1 VTKCP
6 FRVVDEIN
14 QGMDPVNERKV
25 FTQLVEAA
33 CQPGTPQC
41 FLLTPKLLPNLP
53 YSEHVKLLEIYNGTL
68 VAKVASGFQKVGY
81 WRLDPCLLL
90 PRPVPYRMYFAALCP
105 LPVPPYRMYLKFWY
119 VVVPESSTSHNSIV
133 HFLRVG

>member
-1 VTKCP
+1 MFLIRGPWLQHVTKCP

-41 FLLTPKLLPNLP
+41 FLLTPKLLPTLP

-68 VAKVASGFQKVGY
+68 VTTVANGFQKVGTIVFP
-81 WRLDPCLLL
+81 LDDGLSWMSIDMILQHLAQARQASVSVYPAE
-90 PRPVPYRMYFAALCP
+90 RQVSKFA
-105 LPVPPYRMYLKFWY
+105 R
-119 VVVPESSTSHNSIV
+119 
-133 HFLRVG
+133 

>member
-1 VTKCP
+1 VLGAQNVTKCP

-53 YSEHVKLLEIYNGTL
+53 YSQHVKLLEIYNGTL
-68 VAKVASGFQKVGY
+68 ISKVANGFQKVGHLFCA
-81 WRLDPCLLL
+81 RHLQCIFLL
-90 PRPVPYRMYFAALCP
+90 
-105 LPVPPYRMYLKFWY
+105 
-119 VVVPESSTSHNSIV
+119 SSTLKVKILNEQLTPAASEDCGFKRASRRAH
-133 HFLRVG
+133 